1 MRYNF
6 SIVTFLVLLFS
17 IVTERVI
24 ATNYYISATGNDLAD
39 GLTPSAP
46 WRTIDKVNTAFG
58 SYPAGSTVYFNRGDT
73 FYGTL
78 IIGKSGTS
86 GNPITI
92 GAYGIGSKPIITG
105 FTTIMG
111 WTDEGGG
118 IFSKVITSEAQTNMV
133 TIDGK
138 QVGMGRFPDTSFL
151 TFETATANSITD
163 NGLGTSTNWSG
174 AQIVIRKN
182 NWTLDRCNVTNH
194 TGDVLSYTNL
204 GTTQTPSA
212 GFGYFLTNDLRTLTT
227 YGEWYQ
233 NKGTGK
239 FYMYF
244 GAVDPTTKMVQV
256 ATLNNLIYNTSSDY
270 ITVDNLNLKGSIS
283 IGVNFNG
290 TDDYNNVQNC
300 NISFIGSSGIDI
312 GYGTGCIIDNNF
324 ISDCNS
330 YGIYNISSAS
340 ITTNNTISNIGLIA
354 GQSLGWTAYS
364 GIHMNGNGGVVSKN
378 IIKKCGYN
386 GIIIRYKGAG
396 STVSFNRID
405 SVCLVLNDGG
415 GIYTSTVNETPSS
428 RILDHNIITNV
439 IGNVNGSPGT
449 ISMAE
454 GIYLD
459 EYSSNVIVTYNTVAN
474 CGNSG
479 IKLHKAHNDI
489 VTDNA
494 IFNCKTGIDIQNSSV
509 ITDYIS
515 GISLRRNIFFAK
527 TTSQNVMYFH
537 TTNNDDM
544 TLFGIADSN
553 YYARPIDD
561 NLTFKLSQPALGTIQ
576 KSLVSWQAF
585 SHQDANSKKSPVPIT
600 DLNDIRFEYNATIA
614 PTTISLSGKYIT
626 SDSKIYDGSIT
637 LQPYCSV
644 ILIKFSTPTAINALP
659 DSNKPIV
666 NVYPNPVSIE
676 LRIEIEEYNGKAGF
690 EIVNLSGRSVLKG
703 LLFEKTAVNVTDFSP
718 GIYFLKIEQGRSFE
732 VKKIIKI

>member
-6 SIVTFLVLLFS
+6 SIAAFFLLLFS

-24 ATNYYISATGNDLAD
+24 ATNYYVSATGNDLAD

-46 WRTIDKVNTAFG
+46 WRTIDKVNASFSTF
-58 SYPAGSTVYFNRGDT
+58 PAGSTIYFNRGDT

-78 IIGKSGTS
+78 TICKSGTS

-92 GAYGIGSKPIITG
+92 SAYGTGAKPIITG
-105 FTTIMG
+105 FTTITG
-111 WTDEGGG
+111 WINEGGG
-118 IFSKVITSEAQTNMV
+118 IYSKVITSEAQTNMV

-138 QVGMGRFPDTSFL
+138 QVGMGRYPDISFL
-151 TFETATANSITD
+151 TFEAATANSITD
-163 NGLGTSTNWSG
+163 NGLGSTTNWTG

-194 TGDVLSYTNL
+194 TGDVLTYTNL
-204 GTTQTPSA
+204 ASTQTPSA
-212 GFGYFLTNDLRTLTT
+212 GFGYFFTNDLRTLTT
-227 YGEWYQ
+227 YGEWYH
-233 NKGTGK
+233 NKATGK

-244 GAVDPTTKMVQV
+244 GLVDPTTKMVQV

-283 IGVNFNG
+283 IGANFNG

-300 NISFIGSSGIDI
+300 DISFIGSVGIDL
-312 GYGTGCIIDNNF
+312 GYGTGCIAD
-324 ISDCNS
+324 
-330 YGIYNISSAS
+330 
-340 ITTNNTISNIGLIA
+340 NNTISYCNSHGINVPNPLATITNNSISDIALIP
-354 GQSLGWTAYS
+354 GQSINRALDA
-364 GIHMNGNGGVVSKN
+364 IFMMGNGG
-378 IIKKCGYN
+378 IISYNTIRRTGYN
-386 GIIIRYKGAG
+386 GMSIRYKGAG
-396 STVSFNRID
+396 STVSYNRID
-405 SVCLVLNDGG
+405 SVCLVLNDGA
-415 GIYTSTVNETPSS
+415 GIYTSNVNDTPSA
-428 RILDHNIITNV
+428 RIFDHNIITNA

-459 EYSSNVIVTYNTVAN
+459 EYTSNVIVTNNTVAN

-489 VTDNA
+489 VTDNT

-509 ITDYIS
+509 IADYIH

-527 TTSQNVMYFH
+527 TSSQYLMYFH

-553 YYARPIDD
+553 YYARPMDD
-561 NLTFKLSQPALGTIQ
+561 NLTFRLSQPALGNIQ
-576 KSLVSWQAF
+576 KSLIAWQAF
-585 SHQDANSKKSPVPIT
+585 SHQDANSKKSPIAIT
-600 DLNDIRFEYNATIA
+600 DMNDIRFEYNATKA
-614 PTTISLSGKYIT
+614 PTTISLGGKYIT
-626 SDSKIYDGSIT
+626 TDSKVYDGSIT

-644 ILIKFSTPTAINALP
+644 ILMKYSTPTALNSLPNA
-659 DSNKPIV
+659 NKPIV
-666 NVYPNPVSIE
+666 NVYPNPVTNE
-676 LRIEIEEYNGKAGF
+676 LMIEIEANNGKAGF
-690 EIVNLSGRSVLKG
+690 EIIDSSGRSVLKG
-703 LLFEKTAVNVTDFSP
+703 SLLQKTVVNV
-718 GIYFLKIEQGRSFE
+718 
-732 VKKIIKI
+732 